1 MSIENDNM
9 AELHQLLQLLQTVDV
24 GLVLLDRNYNIRLW
38 NSFMENHSG
47 IHTNDARDQN
57 LFSVFPNLPEAWLKK
72 KIDSVF
78 SLHIRSYSTWEQRPR
93 VFEFRSM
100 RPLTGTSELMYQNI
114 TIIPLADSTRQVT
127 QVCMLVYDVT
137 EVAASRKQL
146 ELANESLRQLSRTD
160 TLTGLY
166 NRGYW
171 EECLEQEFLRCKR
184 TRQVSSLIMLDIDNF
199 KQFNDELGHQ
209 AGDTVLREVSEIIK
223 RTARETDTA
232 GRYGGEEF
240 AVILPDTRASRALVL
255 AERLRENVAAARVEW
270 NNAMLGVTISLGICE
285 LNTAMKTHTQ
295 WIESADLALYDA
307 KESGRNCSVIHGTVR
322 TSKSNQTSD

>member
-1 MSIENDNM
+1 MSIDSDNM
-9 AELHQLLQLLQTVDV
+9 TELHQLLQLLQTVDV
-24 GLVLLDRNYNIRLW
+24 GLVLLDRNYTIRLW

-47 IHTNDARDQN
+47 IHTSEARDQN
-57 LFSVFPNLPEAWLKK
+57 LFSVFPNLPETWLKK

-93 VFEFRSM
+93 VFEFRSS
-100 RPLTGTSELMYQNI
+100 RPLTGHSELMYQNI

-137 EVAASRKQL
+137 EVAANRKQL

-160 TLTGLY
+160 TLTTLY

-171 EECLEQEFLRCKR
+171 EECLELEFLRCKR
-184 TRQVSSLIMLDIDNF
+184 NRQISSLIMLDIDNF

-209 AGDTVLREVSEIIK
+209 AGDTVLREVSEIIQQTV
-223 RTARETDTA
+223 RATDTA

-240 AVILPDTRASRALVL
+240 AVILPDTRATQALVL
-255 AERLRENVAAARVEW
+255 AERLRERVAAARVEW
-270 NNAMLGVTISLGICE
+270 NNAMMGVTISLGVCA
-285 LNTAMKTHTQ
+285 LDNDMNTHTQ
-295 WIESADLALYDA
+295 WIGSADLALYDA
-307 KESGRNCSVIHGTVR
+307 KQSGRNRSVIYGTVR
-322 TSKSNQTSD
+322 RRQPSQRSD